1 MQFTMKVNPEKENSL
16 QCTYWGMDN
25 RYCKFDI
32 LIDGVQVGTDDLNKY
47 KASKFY
53 DVVYPIPAA
62 LTKGKQT
69 VTVKL
74 QARKD
79 NHVGPVYGT
88 VRMMQQP

>member
-1 MQFTMKVNPEKENSL
+1 
-16 QCTYWGMDN
+16 MDN

-32 LIDGVQVGTDDLNKY
+32 LVDGEQVATEDLNKF

-53 DVVYPIPAA
+53 DIVYPIPSS

-69 VTVKL
+69 VTIKL
-74 QARKD
+74 QARKN

-88 VRMMQQP
+88 IRMMQQP